1 MRCQGERRGHA
12 KKRVSMLG
20 AWCREPGDKAQI
32 LAPLTFTGSCDSDL
46 FEAWFEQHLLRELRP
61 GQVVILDNATFH
73 RKAVLRELLE
83 GVGCSLMPLP
93 AHSPDFNPIEH
104 LWNTIKH
111 HIRHYTAHI
120 DDLHDKVD
128 EAYRNAM

>member
-1 MRCQGERRGHA
+1 
-12 KKRVSMLG
+12 MLG
-20 AWCREPGDKAQI
+20 AWCREPGGTAQI
-32 LAPLTFTGSCDSDL
+32 LAPLTSTGWCGSDL
-46 FEAWFEQHLLRELRP
+46 FEAWFEQHSLRELRP

-83 GVGCSLMPLP
+83 DVGCSLLPLP

-111 HIRHYTAHI
+111 YIRYYTSHIT
-120 DDLHDKVD
+120 DLYDKVD